1 MWTRVKKNKFTV
13 VYTVQYKFK
22 MADLKGVS
30 VTDLNATLEDPEVLD
45 AFREFLRIKLDNNKS
60 TNIDLK
66 KKFEQWLD
74 YVIICNKVI
83 ENFYSQ
89 IIYFLNQNYLGE
101 KRTWDIS
108 SSFLWNKPNKFR
120 KFTLAKKIPLKSR
133 RGGVSPKEEWL
144 FYLW

>member
-1 MWTRVKKNKFTV
+1 M

-60 TNIDLK
+60 TNIVLK

-89 IIYFLNQNYLGE
+89 IIFFLNQNYLGE

-108 SSFLWNKPNKFR
+108 SSFL
-120 KFTLAKKIPLKSR
+120 
-133 RGGVSPKEEWL
+133 
-144 FYLW
+144 